1 MSTENLFPF
10 NEPKSDITRLVSSTE
25 CSKILDDKLIKLDK
39 RGRKSHTNIPVDDQY
54 FNVYYHLTKTEIVCE
69 CGIKILTKSMARHL
83 NRKIHQKKL
92 KKLQKL
98 QNVD

>member
-1 MSTENLFPF
+1 MSTENLFP
-10 NEPKSDITRLVSSTE
+10 
-25 CSKILDDKLIKLDK
+25 KILDDRDVIALIKLEK

-69 CGIKILTKSMARHL
+69 CGMKILTKSMTRHL